1 MKPLGTL
8 LVAAGLISTLA
19 AQAEDPGQKAREAT
33 DALNKKALAVQTFE
47 FVSGQLISGPP
58 VKGAPYSAEAVNE
71 TIQTLADGNRI
82 VQRNSAMQYRDNE
95 GRERREETSAMGA
108 IFISDPVTGERY
120 TLHPEAKTA
129 EKGLMGALH
138 ATANG
143 VDTFFYINGVG
154 AGVPGG
160 RSGGQ
165 IATVR
170 LRTSEEGVKAAAIA
184 GIRTA
189 AGSKDSKVEQLG
201 SMYLEGVQAQGTRTT
216 TTIPAGEVGNER
228 PINIVDESWYS
239 PDLQMTVMTKHS
251 DPRMGETTF
260 QLKNINRSSPPPYLF
275 EVPSDYNVIN
285 AGGGRGGRSGGRGP
299 AAIRLAEPKK

>member
-1 MKPLGTL
+1 MKTLGTV
-8 LVAAGLISTLA
+8 LVAAGLASTLA
-19 AQAEDPGQKAREAT
+19 AQAEDPGQKAREAA
-33 DALNKKALAVQTFE
+33 DALKKKALAVSTFE

-82 VQRNSAMQYRDNE
+82 VQRSSEMQYRDND
-95 GRERREETSAMGA
+95 GRERREETSAMSA

-129 EKGLMGALH
+129 EKGPLGALH
-138 ATANG
+138 VTTDGGNA
-143 VDTFFYINGVG
+143 FFYINGAA

-160 RSGGQ
+160 RSGGGQ

-170 LRTSEEGVKAAAIA
+170 LRASEEATKAAIIA

-189 AGSKDSKVEQLG
+189 AGSSDSKVEQLG
-201 SMYLEGVQAQGTRTT
+201 SMYFEGVQAQGTRTT
-216 TTIPAGEVGNER
+216 TTIPAGEIGNER
-228 PINIVDESWYS
+228 PINIVDETWFS
-239 PDLQMTVMTKHS
+239 PDLKMTVMSKHT

-260 QLKNINRSSPPPYLF
+260 QLKSINRSSPPPYLF

-285 AGGGRGGRSGGRGP
+285 AGAGRGGRSGGP
-299 AAIRLAEPKK
+299 PPPPLK